1 MNVVQFF
8 EYLAEHGASRELGLT
23 LAAVY
28 ARATVQTGP
37 VRSDACLAGASPN
50 AA

>member
-1 MNVVQFF
+1 
-8 EYLAEHGASRELGLT
+8 
-23 LAAVY
+23 VY